1 MYDVCVVGSL
11 NMDMVVNVDRIPNI
25 GETVLANGFK
35 KIPGGK
41 GANQAVAAR
50 RMGSS
55 VVMVGC
61 VGDDENGRILIDN
74 LDKDGIDTAYI
85 KKDLETPTGIALI
98 YVDKEGRNN
107 ISVYPGANLQINK
120 EDVNKLNSII
130 ESKVVITQFETPVE
144 TAIESFKLAKKNKR
158 ITILNPAPARQIP
171 DELIQLSDIII
182 PNETETEV
190 ITGIKPI
197 DEKSIKDAADIM
209 LHKGAKY
216 VIITLGEKGAAI
228 VNKEKFVIV
237 EAYKVNAVDTTA
249 AGDSFIGGLAHYIS
263 KKDNLSFDILQDAVK
278 FANKVSAIA
287 VTREGAQSSIPYMW
301 ELKQIFGEELIWKR
315 LEY

>member
-1 MYDVCVVGSL
+1 MYDICVVGSL
-11 NMDMVVNVDRIPNI
+11 NMDMVVNVERIPNI
-25 GETVLANGFK
+25 GETVLAKGFK

-61 VGDDENGRILIDN
+61 VGDDENAKILIDN
-74 LDKDGIDTAYI
+74 LNKDGVETKYLKIDE
-85 KKDLETPTGIALI
+85 ETPTGVALI
-98 YVDKEGRNN
+98 YVDKDGRNN
-107 ISVYPGANLQINK
+107 ISVYAGANLNINK
-120 EDVNKLNSII
+120 EDINRLSNII
-130 ESKVVITQFETPVE
+130 KSKIVITQFETPVE
-144 TAIESFKLAKKNKR
+144 TAIESFKLAKQNNS
-158 ITILNPAPARQIP
+158 ITILNPAPAREIP
-171 DELIQLSDIII
+171 EELIKLSDIVI

-197 DEKSIKDAADIM
+197 DEKSIKDAAAIM
-209 LHKGAKY
+209 LQKGAKY

-228 VNKEKFVIV
+228 IDNERFTIV
-237 EAYKVNAVDTTA
+237 EAQKVNAVDTTA
-249 AGDSFIGGLAHYIS
+249 AGDSFIGGLSHYIS
-263 KKDNLSFDILQDAVK
+263 KKGNLSFNVLIEAVK

-301 ELKQIFGEELIWKR
+301 ELKEIFGEELI
-315 LEY
+315 